1 MMIKSDNMYKN
12 VSIIVLFLLFIQCKN
27 NQNPSVNS
35 NQKVDSLQVANQVIW
50 ISEEL
55 GIADAFVLKDTVSR
69 KDDALFAYGTNMEL
83 PKLLSKT
90 GEFKPLNDQINLD
103 FKTMMDEV
111 TAHPKTNP
119 DAYHKVQYTYFLK
132 DSIITIKIED
142 LHAYHLSEATSEFYI
157 YHYDIKNNKLLNTT
171 EMFAILG
178 LSQVPILSAF
188 AEQCALPPDYSEP
201 LFNTEWFDQV
211 KWKNLNLLKF
221 YQNEKQQIVLIYPVI
236 ENGIEAE
243 MLLE

>member
-1 MMIKSDNMYKN
+1 MRKLLY
-12 VSIIVLFLLFIQCKN
+12 LLLLFITLSCKGKKEEI
-27 NQNPSVNS
+27 NS
-35 NQKVDSLQVANQVIW
+35 QELVKDSIQEAETLW
-50 ISEEL
+50 ISEDI
-55 GIADAFVLKDTVSR
+55 GIQKAFVWNDTITR

-90 GEFKPLNDQINLD
+90 GEFKPLNDQINSD

-111 TAHPKTNP
+111 KTNPKTNP
-119 DAYHKVQYTYFLK
+119 DAYHKVQYTYYLK

-171 EMFAILG
+171 EMFGVLG

-188 AEQCALPPDYSEP
+188 AEQCSLPPDYSDP